1 MVEHGDVVQR
11 GVDAQ
16 RLDVDLLEPALG
28 KRVANGD
35 VLDGEVRGV
44 DQRVAGRGVRAAHF
58 EHRHVGLVARLLP
71 AAFGVFVPV
80 VAGVLHVHRAVVE
93 SVVNPSA
100 DRIGR
105 QERDVDVLQDRERR
119 TDAAEEFRLA
129 AFVVVFAQGGHR
141 HVVGD
146 VLVAARVHQRP
157 LVVDRLGPVGVVELL
172 ARGGVHAGRF
182 RQVEGVDRPP
192 HLDDADARRDDI
204 LAAREREHLVA
215 VERTHQRRVPA
226 EVALVE
232 DRSAQRDLEP
242 LVAQRADVVV
252 EARESGRDRQR
263 TVEQH
268 VARFAVVVLD
278 RNAQSA
284 AEHRGFDAGVEVAV
298 LLPGHLPVFE
308 LVDEGA
314 RIGGVGPRVV
324 VETLPCVIGSQVVV
338 ALYAV

>member
-1 MVEHGDVVQR
+1 M
-11 GVDAQ
+11 
-16 RLDVDLLEPALG
+16 
-28 KRVANGD
+28 
-35 VLDGEVRGV
+35 
-44 DQRVAGRGVRAAHF
+44 
-58 EHRHVGLVARLLP
+58 
-71 AAFGVFVPV
+71 PV

-182 RQVEGVDRPP
+182 RP